1 MSGAE
6 HPIRVWPRFGS
17 HRTLFMGAL
26 LFSLILSLQL
36 TQAKSSQNSPDEL
49 RSGAESFVKLVQ
61 SKETTAVLNRFS
73 EQGTSFVGTAY
84 VPSKASLSP
93 EEIRKDFDA
102 KVGVYCLFFDTKCF
116 REEDGKERAR
126 SNGRAL
132 KASLNS
138 LIDLLAKA
146 TEKRFVTYDISSTNG
161 KVTLLLSAR
170 TPDTA
175 RLGEDAV
182 NFYFRFENGQ
192 WKLRNIEYN

>member
-1 MSGAE
+1 MS
-6 HPIRVWPRFGS
+6 P
-17 HRTLFMGAL
+17 
-26 LFSLILSLQL
+26 
-36 TQAKSSQNSPDEL
+36 QNSPDEL
-49 RSGAESFVKLVQ
+49 RSGAESFVKLIQ
-61 SKETTAVLNRFS
+61 SKETIAVLKRFS
-73 EQGTSFVGTAY
+73 EQGTSFAGTAY

-93 EEIRKDFDA
+93 GEIHKDFDE
-102 KVGVYCLFFDTKCF
+102 KVGVYCMFFDTKCF
-116 REEDGKERAR
+116 REEDAKERAR
-126 SNGRAL
+126 SNGRVL
-132 KASLNS
+132 KAPLTS

-146 TEKRFVTYDISSTNG
+146 TEKRFVTYDISATNG

>member
-1 MSGAE
+1 
-6 HPIRVWPRFGS
+6 
-17 HRTLFMGAL
+17 MGTL
-26 LFSLILSLQL
+26 LFSLTFSLQL
-36 TQAKSSQNSPDEL
+36 TQARSSQNSPAEL
-49 RSGAESFVKLVQ
+49 RSGAESFVKLIQ

-73 EQGTSFVGTAY
+73 EQGTSFIGTAY

-93 EEIRKDFDA
+93 EEIHKNFDA

-126 SNGRAL
+126 SNGRPL
-132 KASLNS
+132 KAPLISLV
-138 LIDLLAKA
+138 DLLTKA

-161 KVTLLLSAR
+161 KVSLLLSAR